1 MIELN
6 EIKKVLIIRCGA
18 IGDVLH
24 TSEVFRSLKRAGRD
38 IEIHYLTTKVPA
50 KMLSAD
56 TDIDRIITIDKIN
69 YKNVFTLSKELK
81 QEKYDVI
88 LNLQPS
94 LKLRLLAFLT
104 GARYTYNYDKNPDI
118 HAVKNFFDT
127 AGQNIKGLE
136 FKNDLSLTIPKNV
149 IDDVKSKLP
158 DSKNF
163 IVITTQAGPVR
174 EGKKWR
180 PEKFKDLIFKIL
192 NKYDVNIILSGTKE
206 ELDSLSVFK
215 DIHPNVY
222 IYAGNFDILE
232 SAAMFS
238 LADYMI
244 GADTGP
250 LHIATATHHPVC
262 IALYGAMAIYRTG
275 LLGEKNY
282 SVKSSKLGCIPCRKK
297 FCKLRNGEFSPCMD
311 DILPDDIL
319 ELIDKDNILPLK
331 QM

>member
-1 MIELN
+1 MIELSS
-6 EIKKVLIIRCGA
+6 IKKVLVIRCGA

-24 TSEVFRSLKRAGRD
+24 TSEVFRSLKRANSG

-56 TDIDRIITIDKIN
+56 PDIDKIITIEKIN
-69 YKNVFTLSKELK
+69 YKNIFKLSKELK
-81 QEKYDVI
+81 PEKYDVI

-104 GARYTYNYDKNPDI
+104 GAKHTFNYDKNPEI

-127 AGQNIKGLE
+127 AGENINGLE
-136 FKNDLSLTIPKNV
+136 FKNELSLTIPENVVNEVKNK
-149 IDDVKSKLP
+149 IPQDKK
-158 DSKNF
+158 F

-180 PEKFKDLIFKIL
+180 PEKFKELIIKIL
-192 NKYDVNIILSGTKE
+192 EKYDVNVILSGTSE
-206 ELDSLSVFK
+206 EREALSKFENLH
-215 DIHPNVY
+215 DNVY
-222 IYAGNFDILE
+222 IFAGDFDILQ

-238 LADYMI
+238 LAEYMI

-250 LHIATATHHPVC
+250 LHIATATHNPVC

-275 LLGEKNY
+275 LLGEKNH
-282 SVKSSKLGCIPCRKK
+282 SVKSSKLDCIPCGKK

-311 DILPDDIL
+311 DIEVDEIIKIIDD
-319 ELIDKDNILPLK
+319 EAILPFK
-331 QM
+331 

>member
-1 MIELN
+1 MIEVKN
-6 EIKKVLIIRCGA
+6 IKKVLIIRCGA

-24 TSEVFRSLKRAGRD
+24 TSEVFRSLKRAD
-38 IEIHYLTTKVPA
+38 SNIEIHYLTMKVPA

-56 TDIDRIITIDKIN
+56 KDINRIIVIDKVD
-69 YKNVFTLSKELK
+69 YKHIFSLSKELK
-81 QEKYDVI
+81 KEKYDVI

-94 LKLRLLAFLT
+94 LKLRILAMLT
-104 GARYTYNYDKNPDI
+104 TAKHTFNYDKNPDI
-118 HAVKNFFDT
+118 HAVRNFFDT
-127 AGQNIKGLE
+127 AGENIQGLD
-136 FKNDLSLTIPKNV
+136 FKNELSLTIPDNV
-149 IDDVKSKLP
+149 LNEVKSKLP
-158 DSKNF
+158 NDKKF

-180 PEKFKDLIFKIL
+180 PEKFKDLILKIL
-192 NKYDVNIILSGTKE
+192 DRYDVNIILSGTKE

-215 DIHPNVY
+215 DLHPNVY
-222 IYAGNFDILE
+222 IFAGNFDILE

-238 LADYMI
+238 LSECMI

-250 LHIATATHHPVC
+250 LHIATATHYPVC

-311 DILPDDIL
+311 DILPEDIL
-319 ELIDKDNILPLK
+319 EIIDRVDILPKK
-331 QM
+331 QI